1 VPDERAPRSRRRR
14 WIGIVVS
21 VVLIVAVFGFLLP
34 KLADY
39 ADVWDVVQGL
49 DSWDIIVL
57 TVVGVWNLF
66 ALAPLVMTA
75 QPGVRFMEAFVNI
88 NAGSAVA
95 NTVPGG
101 SAIGIGIN
109 WAMFDSWGFTPAEYT
124 LGTLLSGVWNNFV
137 KLGLPVLALV
147 ALAFTGDLRGSFVP
161 AAIVGVIIMVLAVV
175 FFALVLR
182 SDDLARAIGSRAGRI
197 AEWGAKK
204 VHRTVHGDTWGEGAI
219 SFRHRTVDLIT
230 RRWPALTITA
240 VVGQLSLYV
249 VLLVAVRAVGLSN
262 AQVSW
267 AEVLAS
273 WAFVRLISAV
283 PITPGGLGVVELGLT
298 AALANG
304 ENTALTTKAAAAVL
318 LYRALTYLL
327 PIPVGAGCYVFWRL
341 NHRWRERRPTTV
353 TA

>member
-1 VPDERAPRSRRRR
+1 VQTDERAPRSRRRR

-39 ADVWDVVQGL
+39 ADVWDVVSGL
-49 DSWDIIVL
+49 DSWDIFL
-57 TVVGVWNLF
+57 LSVVGIWNLF
-66 ALAPLVMTA
+66 ALAPLVMVS
-75 QPGVRFMEAFVNI
+75 QPGTRFMEAFVNMT
-88 NAGSAVA
+88 AGAAVA

-124 LGTLLSGVWNNFV
+124 LATLVSGVWNNFV
-137 KLGLPVLALV
+137 KLGVPVIALLAL
-147 ALAFTGDLRGSFVP
+147 AATGDLRGSFVP
-161 AAIVGVIIMVLAVV
+161 AAIVGVLVMAAVIV

-182 SDDLARAIGSRAGRI
+182 SDELARAIGGWLGRI
-197 AEWGAKK
+197 AEWGARK
-204 VHRTVHGDTWGEGAI
+204 VHRTVHGDAWGDGAI
-219 SFRHRTVDLIT
+219 RFRHRSVGLIK
-230 RRWPALTITA
+230 RRWPALTMTA
-240 VVGQLSLYV
+240 LIGQLSLYL

-262 AQVSW
+262 AEVSW

-327 PIPVGAGCYVFWRL
+327 PIPVGAGCYIFWRV
-341 NHRWRERRPTTV
+341 NHSWRERRVSLP
-353 TA
+353 A

>member
-14 WIGIVVS
+14 WIGIAVS
-21 VVLIVAVFGFLLP
+21 VVLIVAVFGFFLP

-39 ADVWDVVQGL
+39 ADIWDVISGL
-49 DSWDIIVL
+49 GTSDLVL
-57 TVVGVWNLF
+57 ITLVGVWNLF
-66 ALAPLVMTA
+66 ALAPLIMTA
-75 QPGVRFMEAFVNI
+75 QPGVRFMEGFVNI

-101 SAIGIGIN
+101 SAIGIAIN

-124 LGTLLSGVWNNFV
+124 LGTLLSGIWNNFV
-137 KLGLPVLALV
+137 KLSLPVVALLAL
-147 ALAFTGDLRGSFVP
+147 AATGDLRGSFVP
-161 AAIVGVIIMVLAVV
+161 AAIVGVIVMAVAIV

-182 SDDLARAIGSRAGRI
+182 SDDLARSIGALAGRV

-204 VHRTVHGDTWGEGAI
+204 VHRTVHGDTWGDGAI
-219 SFRHRTVDLIT
+219 RFRHRSVDLVK
-230 RRWPALTITA
+230 RRWPVLTVTA
-240 VVGQLSLYV
+240 FVGQLSLFL
-249 VLLVAVRAVGLSN
+249 VLLVSVRAVGLSN
-262 AQVSW
+262 AEVSW

-273 WAFVRLISAV
+273 WAFVRLISAI

-318 LYRALTYLL
+318 LYRFFTYLL

-341 NHRWRERRPTTV
+341 NHSWRKRRTTV

>member
-1 VPDERAPRSRRRR
+1 
-14 WIGIVVS
+14 
-21 VVLIVAVFGFLLP
+21 VVLIVAVFGFFLP

-39 ADVWDVVQGL
+39 SDIWDDLQDL
-49 DSWDIIVL
+49 HASDLVL
-57 TVVGVWNLF
+57 ITAVGVWNLF

-75 QPGVRFMEAFVNI
+75 QPGVRFMEGFVNI

-101 SAIGIGIN
+101 SAIGIAIN

-124 LGTLLSGVWNNFV
+124 LGTLLSGIWNNFV
-137 KLGLPVLALV
+137 KLSLPVVALLAL
-147 ALAFTGDLRGSFVP
+147 AATGDLRGSFVP
-161 AAIVGVIIMVLAVV
+161 AAVVGVVVMVVAIV
-175 FFALVLR
+175 FFALLLR
-182 SDDLARAIGSRAGRI
+182 NDDLARSIGALAGRV

-204 VHRTVHGDTWGEGAI
+204 VHRTVHGDTWGDGAI
-219 SFRHRTVDLIT
+219 RFRHRSVDLIK
-230 RRWPALTITA
+230 RRWPALTVTA
-240 VVGQLSLYV
+240 LIGQLSLFV

-262 AQVSW
+262 AEVSW

-273 WAFVRLISAV
+273 WAFVRLISAI

-318 LYRALTYLL
+318 LYRFFTYLL

-341 NHRWRERRPTTV
+341 NHSWRRRRTTV